1 MVNGTLFVKWAN
13 KKSIISVKAPL
24 PTWQVRVTLGPWHRT
39 RQVNNPIWRVYGLKA
54 LNNNKVSSN
63 SRQTKDGPKAQIEKH
78 GPRAST
84 KWGWVYGP
92 NIEQDVKIT

>member
-24 PTWQVRVTLGPWHRT
+24 PTWQVRVTLGPR
-39 RQVNNPIWRVYGLKA
+39 WRVYGLKA

-78 GPRAST
+78 RPRAST

-92 NIEQDVKIT
+92 NIEQDVKIA